1 MKLLYQPHID
11 GLRAIAVLSVI
22 IFHINRFL
30 LPGGF
35 VGVDVFFVI
44 SGYLI
49 SRVIYQELDQNKF
62 SIVEFYR
69 RRIKRILPAAF
80 VVIGITTLI
89 AQFIYLPDDS
99 VRVSES
105 ALWSTFSLANVYF
118 WLFLDNGYFA
128 NSSYQTPLLHLW
140 SLGVEEQFYIFWP
153 LIVTVIYRYLSN
165 FGFILLLGITVLIS
179 STIGHFGAES
189 SHSFVYYML
198 PESPRLP

>member
-1 MKLLYQPHID
+1 MNVKLLYQPHID

-22 IFHINRFL
+22 IFHINKYL

-49 SRVIYQELDQNKF
+49 SRAIFQVLDQNKF

-99 VRVSES
+99 VRVSEP

-118 WLFLDNGYFA
+118 WLFLDNRYFA
-128 NSSYQTPLLHLW
+128 NSSYQTPLLHL
-140 SLGVEEQFYIFWP
+140 
-153 LIVTVIYRYLSN
+153 
-165 FGFILLLGITVLIS
+165 
-179 STIGHFGAES
+179 
-189 SHSFVYYML
+189 
-198 PESPRLP
+198 